1 MKLLKSII
9 YFLIINFSALGI
21 GSWLMNNGPRT
32 EWYTSLN
39 QAPWTPPGWVFG
51 VAWTTIMLC
60 FSIYMAYLYLKMP
73 TSKIKILFLIQFV
86 LNVIW
91 NYVFFNQHLV
101 TIGLIIIMGLTIVVG
116 SFLFSFKNELKTKTL
131 LIVPYFIWLCIATSL
146 NAYILFNN

>member
-1 MKLLKSII
+1 MKLLKLII

-21 GSWLMNNGPRT
+21 GSWLMNNGPRS

-39 QAPWTPPGWVFG
+39 QAPWTPAGWVFG